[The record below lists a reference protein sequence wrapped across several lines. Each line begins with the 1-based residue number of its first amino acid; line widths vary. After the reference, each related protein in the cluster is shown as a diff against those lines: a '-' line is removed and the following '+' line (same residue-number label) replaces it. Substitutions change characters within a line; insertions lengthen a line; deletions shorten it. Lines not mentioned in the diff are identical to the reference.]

1 MNTQFFISEDCAAE
15 KLDDELII
23 LNISTGIYHELNSI
37 GVIIWEEIQ
46 TSNPTLDALL
56 TALNQQF
63 DSPDLDKDVHQF
75 IDNLL
80 ERGIIFQE

>member
-1 MNTQFFISEDCAAE
+1 MNARFFISKDCVAE

-23 LNISTGIYHELNSI
+23 LNLSTGIYHELNSI

-46 TSNPTLDALL
+46 TTNPTLDGLL
-56 TALNQQF
+56 VALNQQF
-63 DSPDLDKDVHQF
+63 DAPDLDKDLHQF
-75 IDNLL
+75 IDALL